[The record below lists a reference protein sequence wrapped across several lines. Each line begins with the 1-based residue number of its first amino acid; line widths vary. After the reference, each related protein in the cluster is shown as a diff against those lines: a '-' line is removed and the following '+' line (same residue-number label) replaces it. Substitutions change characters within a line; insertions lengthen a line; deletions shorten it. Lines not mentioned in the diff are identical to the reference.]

1 MPLSGGLAL
10 SALAWPPERLAE
22 ALDAAH
28 EGGGADP
35 YRSTAAVAAGAGRGA
50 DASRPAG
57 EASERSATVASVAA
71 DAVEIAWPEL
81 RRTLGRVGPAVV
93 QLPQAGG
100 GLLVLLPRKN
110 GGITVLAPNGR
121 RERFRA
127 ARLARELRRK
137 AEERWAAVAEGVLA
151 PLPLSA
157 RRRRRARRSLIA
169 AYLAEDAGATLYLWA
184 PTDDGG
190 LRNTG
195 IVRLAAALAAALVV
209 SQALFLLAWYVLGRG
224 LLAGRLEAAWLLAW
238 ALLLVTLPAARATEL
253 AATAD
258 LGQRAA
264 RLLRQR
270 FLGALLALAP
280 DRVRG
285 EGTGRLL
292 GRLLAAESVE
302 GALLGSAPAAG
313 GALAELAGGV
323 VALANGA
330 APTAH
335 LALLAVGLGGAALL
349 LAGHGGRLQA
359 CAAGRLEL
367 TGRLVEALGG
377 HRTRQAQAAGGG
389 IAEDDSRL
397 AAHHEVVRRLA
408 TREAVLRVGLPRVWL
423 LAGLAGLAPA
433 AAAGGVTP
441 SRLGASLAGLFLTQA
456 ALRRLA
462 AALCGLA
469 AAGVEA
475 RGLLPLLGAEGRGD
489 RRPYSGGGNPRPVAG
504 RHGAWHEGPLL
515 LEASEISGGPAGGK
529 RLVFS
534 GVSLTIR
541 AGERVLLDGPSG
553 AGKSTLAALLAGERA
568 PDSGL
573 LLLGGLDLA
582 TVGAR
587 AWRRRVI
594 AVPQLHANHLFAGT
608 LAFNLL
614 AGRGWPP
621 SARDLAEAEAVC
633 RELGLGALLDRLPAG
648 MEQRIGEAGW
658 RLSDGETCRVCM
670 ARALLQ
676 EPDLLILDESLAA
689 LDPEMRVRA
698 LEVATRRARTLMLV
712 AHAGPG

>member
-1 MPLSGGLAL
+1 
-10 SALAWPPERLAE
+10 
-22 ALDAAH
+22 
-28 EGGGADP
+28 
-35 YRSTAAVAAGAGRGA
+35 
-50 DASRPAG
+50 
-57 EASERSATVASVAA
+57 
-71 DAVEIAWPEL
+71 
-81 RRTLGRVGPAVV
+81 
-93 QLPQAGG
+93 
-100 GLLVLLPRKN
+100 
-110 GGITVLAPNGR
+110 
-121 RERFRA
+121 
-127 ARLARELRRK
+127 
-137 AEERWAAVAEGVLA
+137 
-151 PLPLSA
+151 
-157 RRRRRARRSLIA
+157 
-169 AYLAEDAGATLYLWA
+169 
-184 PTDDGG
+184 
-190 LRNTG
+190 
-195 IVRLAAALAAALVV
+195 
-209 SQALFLLAWYVLGRG
+209 
-224 LLAGRLEAAWLLAW
+224 
-238 ALLLVTLPAARATEL
+238 VTLPAARATEL

-285 EGTGRLL
+285 EGTGRFL

-302 GALLGSAPAAG
+302 GALLGSVPAAG

-323 VALANGA
+323 LALANGA
-330 APTAH
+330 APKAH

-349 LAGHGGRLQA
+349 LAGHGDRFQA

-367 TGRLVEALGG
+367 TDHLVGALGG
-377 HRTRQAQAAGGG
+377 HRSRQAQAAGGD

-397 AAHHEVVRRLA
+397 GAYHEAVRRLA
-408 TREAVLRVGLPRVWL
+408 AREAVLRVGLPRVWL

-433 AAAGGVTP
+433 ATGGVTP
-441 SRLGASLAGLFLTQA
+441 GRLGASLAGLFLAQA

-475 RGLLPLLGAEGRGD
+475 RGLLPLLGAGGSGEGRTH
-489 RRPYSGGGNPRPVAG
+489 PGGGNRRPVAG
-504 RHGAWHEGPLL
+504 RHGAWREGPLL
-515 LEASEISGGPAGGK
+515 LEASEIAGRSAEGG
-529 RLVFS
+529 RSVFS
-534 GVSLTIR
+534 GVSFTIR

-573 LLLGGLDLA
+573 LLLGGVDLA
-582 TVGAR
+582 TVGDGG
-587 AWRRRVI
+587 WRRRVI
-594 AVPQLHANHLFAGT
+594 AVPQLHVNHLFADT

-658 RLSDGETCRVCM
+658 RLSDGEASRVCM

-698 LEVATRRARTLMLV
+698 LEVARRRARTLMLV
-712 AHAGPG
+712 AHAGPS